1 MTLFDIWILKN
12 NALVTD
18 PVRLGSCEMFS
29 AGDSGF
35 SELASMA
42 GSSEDEN
49 QPSYLPDSR

>member
-1 MTLFDIWILKN
+1 LTFGFLEN
-12 NALVTD
+12 NVLVSD
-18 PVRLGSCEMFS
+18 PVRLGSCDMFS

-49 QPSYLPDSR
+49 QQSYLPDAR